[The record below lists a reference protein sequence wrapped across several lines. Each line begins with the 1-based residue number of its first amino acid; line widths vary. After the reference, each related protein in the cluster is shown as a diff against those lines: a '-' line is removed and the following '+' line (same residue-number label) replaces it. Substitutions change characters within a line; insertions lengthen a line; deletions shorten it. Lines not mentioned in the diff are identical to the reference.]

1 MRVLRTIPV
10 VLLLV
15 AACGDGGDG
24 TPSTSPATSQAVTT
38 TTAAATTSVT
48 VASSTTVTTM
58 TTSTTQ
64 AAGAGEWVRVAADA
78 AVFGGA
84 GDQTMASVAAGGPGL
99 VASGQDFS
107 GGDGDAAVW
116 VSADGL
122 AWSRVLAGEAVFGG
136 AADQAM
142 VMVAAGGPGLVGVG
156 YDFSGGDGEATV
168 WTSPDG
174 LTWSRVPAD
183 EAVFGG
189 TGDQVMAALAAGG
202 PGLVAAGYDSSGGD
216 RDAAVWVSPDGLAW
230 DRVPG
235 NEGVFGGGADQTIWS
250 VTAGGPGLVAA
261 GYDSSGGDRDAAVWV
276 SPDGLAWDRVPGNEG
291 VFGGGADQTIWSVTA
306 GGPGLV
312 AVGDDV
318 SGGDGDAAVWTSP
331 DGLAWS
337 RVPADGAVFGGV
349 ADQSLQAVASGGP
362 GLVAVGFDFAGGDQD
377 GAVWSSADGLVWSR
391 ASVEEA
397 VLGGT
402 NNQFMRR
409 VMAGGPGLVVVGADS
424 SGGDRDG
431 AVWYWRSG

>member
-1 MRVLRTIPV
+1 MRVLRTVPAL
-10 VLLLV
+10 LLLV
-15 AACGDGGDG
+15 AACGDGGSG
-24 TPSTSPATSQAVTT
+24 TTVTSPATSQAVTT

-48 VASSTTVTTM
+48 VASTTTVTIT
-58 TTSTTQ
+58 TTSTTE
-64 AAGAGEWVRVAADA
+64 AVEAGGWARVPADE

-122 AWSRVLAGEAVFGG
+122 AWSRVSADFALFGG
-136 AADQAM
+136 AGDQAM

-156 YDFSGGDGEATV
+156 YDFSGGDGDAAV
-168 WTSPDG
+168 WTSADG
-174 LTWSRVPAD
+174 LAWSQVPAD

-189 TGDQVMAALAAGG
+189 AGDQVMAALAAGG
-202 PGLVAAGYDSSGGD
+202 PGLVAAGYDSAGGD
-216 RDAAVWVSPDGLAW
+216 RDAAVWVSADGLAW

-235 NEGVFGGGADQTIWS
+235 DEGVFGGGADQMIWS
-250 VTAGGPGLVAA
+250 VTAGGPGLVAV
-261 GYDSSGGDRDAAVWV
+261 GHDSSGGDRDGAVWV
-276 SPDGLAWDRVPGNEG
+276 SADGLVWSRVPADEA
-291 VFGGGADQTIWSVTA
+291 VFGGGAHQIIWSVIA

-337 RVPADGAVFGGV
+337 RAPAEAAVLGGA
-349 ADQSLQAVASGGP
+349 ADQSMQAVVIGGP

-377 GAVWSSADGLVWSR
+377 GAAWVSADGLVWSR
-391 ASVEEA
+391 VSAEEA
-397 VLGGT
+397 VLGGE

-409 VMAGGPGLVVVGADS
+409 VVAGGPGLVVVGADS
-424 SGGDRDG
+424 FGGERDG
-431 AVWYWRSG
+431 AVWYWRFG